1 MRKQLPVHCDRD
13 GTTKTRVKYQRIRS
27 QRRALRCQ
35 DLFPCSTDWLKMH
48 RVTTLA
54 NHMRPS
60 QTASNS
66 ASLEKVTLYS
76 APLDPSLESSIC
88 RCMHALGGDLA
99 TNALSQDTTNCV

>member
-1 MRKQLPVHCDRD
+1 
-13 GTTKTRVKYQRIRS
+13 
-27 QRRALRCQ
+27 
-35 DLFPCSTDWLKMH
+35 MH
-48 RVTTLA
+48 RVAKLA

-88 RCMHALGGDLA
+88 RCMHAFGGDLA
-99 TNALSQDTTNCV
+99 TNELSQDTTNCV